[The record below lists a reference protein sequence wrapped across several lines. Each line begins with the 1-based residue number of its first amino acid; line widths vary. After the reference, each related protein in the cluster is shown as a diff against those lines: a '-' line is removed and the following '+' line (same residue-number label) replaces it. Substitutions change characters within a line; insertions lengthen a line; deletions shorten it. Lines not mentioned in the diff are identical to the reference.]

1 MADTKYVEIALGHP
15 KNRGVV
21 IPLPELHKHIID
33 GQPLFRSYYSFDEEL
48 VEHFKVRKTIK
59 NYHGKYYLDRII
71 FDIDKGSENSE
82 NCLEISKQFL
92 NSLIRTLESAGVES
106 VENYIQPWFSGR
118 GYHYSIPNVFGFV
131 PSNKLPQTVKRTLEE
146 YFPEADHIYD
156 GARLIRV
163 GFTLNEKSKLYKVP
177 LDIPEVLFGTAEEIE
192 MLATK
197 PKERP
202 APIPL
207 LKPEKFL
214 DIVEPEKVEKEVV
227 VNEFN
232 PSAVVT
238 CIQKMYAEGDVKGS
252 RHTKA
257 LRIASY
263 LLRNGIPIDASKV
276 MIQHWAT
283 SLDPAEVS
291 RIVDDTYRGVYRYGC
306 FDPIMDKYCDIKC
319 IYYPMK
325 EKRQDMLM
333 PVMSASD
340 METKFRERIR
350 NLDKLPRMNLS
361 DIYLLEQDFWINPG
375 ELVIVIGDTGMGKTA
390 WVQNLVVENKS
401 RTLWLSLEMPVELM
415 YRRFLQIA
423 RGETKHEIDEH
434 YKVSSNAWSKLI
446 EHINC
451 VTIPPKIEQIRRLV
465 AETQP
470 NILVLDTIDC
480 VKVSKYIHD
489 SMFKMDE
496 IIGEIREIATTQ
508 QIIVIGVSH
517 TTKADSRTGA
527 LDVHSG
533 KHSSSIA
540 QKADQVIAVEG
551 FRNSIARK
559 ITSKKDRDGNG
570 LKIACRFIPETFRF
584 KQITNGGQSNEERR

>member
-21 IPLPELHKHIID
+21 IPLPELPNHIID

-71 FDIDKGSENSE
+71 FDIDKGPENSE
-82 NCLEISKQFL
+82 NCLEKSKEFL
-92 NSLIRTLESAGVES
+92 NSLIRKLESAGVEK
-106 VENYIQPWFSGR
+106 VEDYIQPWFSGR
-118 GYHYSIPNVFGFV
+118 GYHYSIPNVFGFE
-131 PSNKLPQTVKRTLEE
+131 PSNELPQAVKRTLEE
-146 YFPEADHIYD
+146 YFPEGDHIYD

-163 GFTLNEKSKLYKVP
+163 GYTINEKSKLYKVP
-177 LDIPEVLFGTAEEIE
+177 LDIPEVLFGNIKEIE
-192 MLATK
+192 MLASK
-197 PKERP
+197 PKERS

-207 LKPEKFL
+207 LGPEKLL
-214 DIVEPEKVEKEVV
+214 DIIEPEKEETEVI

-238 CIQKMYAEGDVKGS
+238 CVQRMYAEGDKKGS

-263 LLRNGIPIDASKV
+263 LLRNGIPMDASKV
-276 MIQHWAT
+276 MLKHWAK
-283 SLDPAEVS
+283 SLDPVEID
-291 RIVDDTYRGVYRYGC
+291 RIVDDTYRGMYRYGC
-306 FDPIMDKYCDIKC
+306 FDSIMDKYCDIKC

-340 METKFRERIR
+340 MESKFVEKIR
-350 NLDKLPRMNLS
+350 NLERLPRINLS
-361 DIYLLEQDFWINPG
+361 EIYLLEQDFWMNPG

-423 RGETKHEIDEH
+423 RGESKEAIDEH
-434 YKVSSNAWSKLI
+434 YKLSSNAWSKLI

-470 NILVLDTIDC
+470 SVLVLDTIDC
-480 VKVSKYIHD
+480 IKVSKYIRD

-517 TTKADSRTGA
+517 TTKADSRTGT

-551 FRNSIARK
+551 FRHSVARK
-559 ITSKKDRDGNG
+559 ITSKKTRDGNG
-570 LKIACRFIPETFRF
+570 LNIVCSFMPETFRF
-584 KQITNGGQSNEERR
+584 KQVTDGGPANER

>member
-1 MADTKYVEIALGHP
+1 MADKYVEIALGHP

-21 IPLPELHKHIID
+21 IPLPELSRHMID

-82 NCLEISKQFL
+82 NCLENSKQFL
-92 NSLIRTLESAGVES
+92 NSLIQRLEEAEVEN

-131 PSNKLPQTVKRTLEE
+131 PSNDLPKIVKKTLEE

-163 GFTLNEKSKLYKVP
+163 GFTINEKSKLYKIP
-177 LDIPEVLFGTAEEIE
+177 LDIPEILYGTAEEIE
-192 MLATK
+192 MLASK
-197 PKERP
+197 PEERP

-207 LKPEKFL
+207 LEPESL
-214 DIVEPEKVEKEVV
+214 LEIVEPKEEESEVV
-227 VNEFN
+227 IHEFN

-238 CIQKMYAEGDVKGS
+238 CVQKMYAEGDVKGS

-263 LLRNGIPIDASKV
+263 MLRSGIPIDATKV
-276 MIQHWAT
+276 MLQHWAK
-283 SLDPAEVS
+283 SLDTAETN
-291 RIVDDTYRGVYRYGC
+291 RITDDTYRGVYRYGC
-306 FDPIMDKYCDIKC
+306 FDAIMDKYCDVKC

-333 PVMSASD
+333 PVMSASE
-340 METKFRERIR
+340 MESKYVERIR
-350 NLDKLPRMNLS
+350 NLDRLPRINLA
-361 DIYLLEQDFWINPG
+361 DIYLLEQNFWMNPG
-375 ELVIVIGDTGMGKTA
+375 EMIIVIGDTGMGKTA
-390 WVQNLVVENKS
+390 WVQNLVVENKV
-401 RTLWLSLEMPVELM
+401 RTLWLSLEMPVDLM

-423 RGETKHEIDEH
+423 RGETKEEIDAH
-434 YKVSSNAWSKLI
+434 YKVSDNAWSKLI

-470 NILVLDTIDC
+470 TMLVVDTIDC
-480 VKVSKYIHD
+480 VRVSKYIHD

-496 IIGEIREIATTQ
+496 IIAEIRDIATTQ
-508 QIIVIGVSH
+508 HVIVVGVSH

-551 FRNSIARK
+551 LRNSIARK
-559 ITSKKDRDGNG
+559 ITSKKTRDGNG
-570 LKIACRFIPETFRF
+570 LNIVCNFTPDTFRF
-584 KQITNGGQSNEERR
+584 KQETTERRN